1 MIQEQRN
8 DIDRMQ
14 NYKGKT
20 HQPQKKASF
29 TKPVFYLIW
38 KITIKSKSG
47 RMRNKGREKVMMIL
61 VILTFFKK
69 WSFYV

>member
-1 MIQEQRN
+1 MIQEKRN

-20 HQPQKKASF
+20 QQPQQKASF
-29 TKPVFYLIW
+29 TKPVFYLIC

-47 RMRNKGREKVMMIL
+47 RMRSKWREKVIMIW
-61 VILTFFKK
+61 VILTF
-69 WSFYV
+69 

>member
-1 MIQEQRN
+1 MIQEKRN

-20 HQPQKKASF
+20 QQPQQKASF

-47 RMRNKGREKVMMIL
+47 RMRSKWREKVMMIW
-61 VILTFFKK
+61 VILTF
-69 WSFYV
+69 